1 MEATKRPWR
10 ADGVTVRAKTSGYAV
25 ADCGVGCKG
34 PREANAALIVKAVNC
49 HDKLK
54 ALVAE
59 MVADDCPCG
68 GAEPWNCIPCWNKWL
83 KAARAALA
91 ECEA

>member
-49 HDKLK
+49 HDKLVGALREIAKGEGRYSMDQLTHAANTIEDMK
-54 ALVAE
+54 ALAV
-59 MVADDCPCG
+59 
-68 GAEPWNCIPCWNKWL
+68 
-83 KAARAALA
+83 AALA
-91 ECEA
+91 ECD